1 MKSYALLAQ
10 LVEALH
16 RFCRGFGFKSRTG
29 LNFFLALFYYCFSS
43 VHYCEDRFQ
52 INKVSMFGKQTGIIF
67 YSNRVYLKNFTA
79 SLECMGWFLAFD
91 LKKDQQMN
99 QNKQSK

>member
-1 MKSYALLAQ
+1 
-10 LVEALH
+10 
-16 RFCRGFGFKSRTG
+16 
-29 LNFFLALFYYCFSS
+29 
-43 VHYCEDRFQ
+43 
-52 INKVSMFGKQTGIIF
+52 MFGKQTGMIF

-99 QNKQSK
+99 QNKQNK

>member
-1 MKSYALLAQ
+1 
-10 LVEALH
+10 
-16 RFCRGFGFKSRTG
+16 
-29 LNFFLALFYYCFSS
+29 
-43 VHYCEDRFQ
+43 
-52 INKVSMFGKQTGIIF
+52 MFGKQTGIIF

-99 QNKQSK
+99 QNRVNDEQFNLSPIPKLV

>member
-1 MKSYALLAQ
+1 ML
-10 LVEALH
+10 
-16 RFCRGFGFKSRTG
+16 
-29 LNFFLALFYYCFSS
+29 
-43 VHYCEDRFQ
+43 
-52 INKVSMFGKQTGIIF
+52 GKQTSITI
-67 YSNRVYLKNFTA
+67 YLNRVYLKNFTA